1 MNDTVKR
8 LLAEDRRLVILR
20 SLLEADHYKLN
31 ESLIERL
38 LNRIGVLA
46 YGRDQVRG
54 LLEWLEQNELI
65 TVERL
70 PMDSGRELWVATATK
85 LGTEVAQGR
94 RYPGVSRPSAPG

>member
-1 MNDTVKR
+1 MSLHQ

-20 SLLEADHYKLN
+20 SLLEADQYKLN

-38 LNRIGVLA
+38 LNRVGVLA

-54 LLEWLEQNELI
+54 LLAWLEQNGLVSI
-65 TVERL
+65 ERL
-70 PMDSGRELWVATATK
+70 AMESGKELWVATATK

-94 RYPGVSRPSAPG
+94 LYPGVSRPSAPG